1 MSKTSAPMNVET
13 NICQKLC
20 NPILDPSNPDAY
32 NNCMK
37 NCVGTPTPMNVK
49 TPLPNPFTPAPK
61 HKSGLSKEA
70 IAGIIVGSVTLLLI
84 VAVSI
89 NSTKGGKKR
98 GKRRGKKG
106 RKK

>member
-1 MSKTSAPMNVET
+1 MSKTPAPT
-13 NICQKLC
+13 ST
-20 NPILDPSNPDAY
+20 PTS
-32 NNCMK
+32 
-37 NCVGTPTPMNVK
+37 TPTP
-49 TPLPNPFTPAPK
+49 TPTSAPRTPIPKSFSPMPYVTLPPK

>member
-1 MSKTSAPMNVET
+1 MSKTSAPMNVDVPI
-13 NICQKLC
+13 ICQKLC
-20 NPILDPSNPDAY
+20 EPILDPNNPDAY

-37 NCVGTPTPMNVK
+37 NCMTTPMNVK